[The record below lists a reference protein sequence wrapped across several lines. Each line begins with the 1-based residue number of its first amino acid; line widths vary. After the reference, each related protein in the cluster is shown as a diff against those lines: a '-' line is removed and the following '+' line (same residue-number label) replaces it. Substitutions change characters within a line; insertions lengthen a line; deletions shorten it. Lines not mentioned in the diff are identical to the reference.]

1 MNTTTRKNL
10 LVKKTNEARVWAVS
24 AAFEGRVVVS
34 GGRKGNA
41 DSNTAE
47 AYNPVNN
54 TWSRIPNMVYGRTGL
69 ALVAVRDKLFA
80 IGGNFQAT
88 AEVYDGNKFSQLKY
102 SDLLHDRLN
111 WINNA
116 VAIGSRIFISK
127 TNYVG
132 AQLGAEYSKKCYVL
146 IQKKHVGTKYQLKFH
161 RV

>member
-1 MNTTTRKNL
+1 M
-10 LVKKTNEARVWAVS
+10 
-24 AAFEGRVVVS
+24 
-34 GGRKGNA
+34 
-41 DSNTAE
+41 
-47 AYNPVNN
+47 
-54 TWSRIPNMVYGRTGL
+54 PNMVYGRTGL

-132 AQLGAEYSKKCYVL
+132 AQLGAEYSKKMLCFDTEKARWYEIPIEIPQSVKWF
-146 IQKKHVGTKYQLKFH
+146 ICLK
-161 RV
+161 VPCV